1 MQRPGAAA
9 CAISFA
15 DDGLAGKHLIGL
27 PGISIP
33 VAIVSWPFTSALLH
47 CEDAGLGAYNL
58 LLNGA
63 AKVNTISLHTRSV
76 LTVCLQSADCLY
88 AIRQGKG
95 WSHAA

>member
-1 MQRPGAAA
+1 MLRPGAAA

-15 DDGLAGKHLIGL
+15 DDGLAGKHMIGL

-63 AKVNTISLHTRSV
+63 AKVTILYVRSA
-76 LTVCLQSADCLY
+76 LTVCLQSPDRLY
-88 AIRQGKG
+88 ATCQGKG